1 MYKKIDLGGM
11 MYRILIESEAFQGKS
26 RVQQHQLV
34 SEILKDDLKT
44 IHGFNLKTKV
54 T

>member
-1 MYKKIDLGGM
+1 MYN
-11 MYRILIESEAFQGKS
+11 ILVESPMFEGKS

-34 SEILKDDLKT
+34 SGAIEEELKQ

-54 T
+54 PKKQQQ

>member
-1 MYKKIDLGGM
+1 MYNI
-11 MYRILIESEAFQGKS
+11 IVESPEFEGRN

-34 SEILKDDLKT
+34 SEAISEDLKQ

-54 T
+54 PKKEGPKE